1 MKLHRNGKPWLCT
14 AREAGRYGTEHP
26 FLITLRD
33 GTRALAA
40 TDGRRA
46 VVLPV
51 DGEEGDTDGAVTR
64 EAITAA
70 GKARPKSC
78 GDDVYVRANGS
89 LEIPGGATFPRPEQ
103 GSDGQPFGRFPPVED
118 VTPRGEPEYRITF
131 DAKFLAEI
139 AAAMGCDAVTL
150 ELHDDGLPIVVLPS
164 TGGVRDCSPVP
175 GARGLLMPISA
186 PGSGIVKRQANPK
199 RAAAA
204 AARETAAAAQ
214 EGGAP

>member
-1 MKLHRNGKPWLCT
+1 MKLHRNGKPWLC
-14 AREAGRYGTEHP
+14 AAKEAGRYGTEHP

-51 DGEEGDTDGAVTR
+51 EGEEGDTDGAVTR
-64 EAITAA
+64 EVLQAA

-78 GDDVYVRANGS
+78 GDDVYVRANGT
-89 LEIPGGATFPRPEQ
+89 LEALPGPITFPRPCPEA
-103 GSDGQPFGRFPPVED
+103 RFPDVES
-118 VTPRGEPEYRITF
+118 VTPNGEPEYRITL

-204 AARETAAAAQ
+204 AAREAAAAAQ
-214 EGGAP
+214 EGGAL